1 MNWKTHLKTLSIVA
15 ALAGFGCASVPKPTE
30 ELGQSESALKNAQE
44 AGAAQIPQAALELT
58 LAQEELDKAREQI
71 KNDQNDEAQQNLL
84 RSRADAELAMA
95 LTRQGIANTNANGAQ
110 EQLKAAEKSAQ

>member
-1 MNWKTHLKTLSIVA
+1 MTWKTHLKTLGIVA
-15 ALAGFGCASVPKPTE
+15 GLAGFGCASMPKPTE
-30 ELGQSESALKNAQE
+30 ELGQSEAALKNAQE
-44 AGAAQIPQAALELT
+44 AGAAQVPQAALEMT
-58 LAQEELDKAREQI
+58 LAQEELDKAHEQI

-95 LTRQGIANTNANGAQ
+95 LTRQGTANANASGAQ

>member
-1 MNWKTHLKTLSIVA
+1 MNWKTHLKTLSILA
-15 ALAGFGCASVPKPTE
+15 ALAGFGCASVPRPTE
-30 ELGQSESALKNAQE
+30 DLGQSEAALKSAQE
-44 AGAAQIPQAALELT
+44 AGAGQVPQAALELT

-95 LTRQGIANTNANGAQ
+95 LTRQGVANTNANGAQ